1 MKEKIHP
8 KYIDTEIICS
18 CGNKF
23 KTKST
28 QPNIRIEVCSA
39 CHPFY
44 TGQKRLVDTAGRV
57 DRFKERL
64 EKSKKMQSTKKK
76 AKKPAAKTTKKETKP
91 ADKKPAKKV
100 KKTTK
105 KKTAKK

>member
-8 KYIDTEIICS
+8 EYVDTEIVCS

-64 EKSKKMQSTKKK
+64 EKSKKMQSAKKKTKKTAVKK
-76 AKKPAAKTTKKETKP
+76 ATKPAAKKT
-91 ADKKPAKKV
+91 AKKA
-100 KKTTK
+100 KETTK